1 MSIANRL
8 EKLRAALDPSGVDAI
23 WVSQPENR
31 RYMSG
36 FSGSAGS
43 LFITPQNALLATDSR
58 YTEQA
63 DKQSPEYQI
72 VHMAGPGSDWFKEML
87 ASMGDTTR
95 IGFEESHVTVATHKR
110 LANSAVRRARS
121 LYPSTRLSRQSAPSR
136 TTLSAMPSSPP
147 FASPMRPLWKCETAL
162 SPERP
167 SRMSRGALRLPCE
180 TAARRASPLN

>member
-8 EKLRAALDPSGVDAI
+8 EKLRAALDPAGVDAI

-63 DKQSPEYQI
+63 GKQSPEYQI

-95 IGFEESHVTVATHKR
+95 IGFEESHVTVSTHKR
-110 LANSAVRRARS
+110 LAG
-121 LYPSTRLSRQSAPSR
+121 
-136 TTLSAMPSSPP
+136 
-147 FASPMRPLWKCETAL
+147 PMRGG
-162 SPERP
+162 RQ
-167 SRMSRGALRLPCE
+167 GAC
-180 TAARRASPLN
+180 AA